1 MAISRARAR
10 VVVALIL
17 VKFVILVNAQVLTTE
32 FYDES
37 CPEIYSI
44 VKEEVQKAVEA
55 EKRMAASLI
64 RLHFHDCFVN
74 GCDGSLLLDD
84 PILGGTGEKLSRS
97 NLNSTRGFEVIDTIK
112 TRLESACP
120 NTVSCADLL
129 AIAARDSAVQVGLT
143 DTYPVYFGRRDSLT
157 ASIDEA
163 NLRLPTPNSNYSVL
177 KANFEFQGL
186 DETDLIALSGIRFC
200 SLMSNYHTFGTPT
213 MLRHCY
219 GCLSAHYL
227 L

>member
-1 MAISRARAR
+1 MC
-10 VVVALIL
+10 
-17 VKFVILVNAQVLTTE
+17 K
-32 FYDES
+32 
-37 CPEIYSI
+37 
-44 VKEEVQKAVEA
+44 
-55 EKRMAASLI
+55 
-64 RLHFHDCFVN
+64 
-74 GCDGSLLLDD
+74 
-84 PILGGTGEKLSRS
+84 
-97 NLNSTRGFEVIDTIK
+97 
-112 TRLESACP
+112 
-120 NTVSCADLL
+120 
-129 AIAARDSAVQVGLT
+129 VGLT

>member
-74 GCDGSLLLDD
+74 
-84 PILGGTGEKLSRS
+84 
-97 NLNSTRGFEVIDTIK
+97 V
-112 TRLESACP
+112 
-120 NTVSCADLL
+120 
-129 AIAARDSAVQVGLT
+129 
-143 DTYPVYFGRRDSLT
+143 
-157 ASIDEA
+157 
-163 NLRLPTPNSNYSVL
+163 
-177 KANFEFQGL
+177 
-186 DETDLIALSGIRFC
+186 
-200 SLMSNYHTFGTPT
+200 
-213 MLRHCY
+213 
-219 GCLSAHYL
+219 
-227 L
+227 